1 MIMMARLLFLLWI
14 LCSMLIAFSCCRN
27 LCSRI
32 FFPNINE
39 ETMPYKIIEGIYT
52 KENNNHNNFPVYRRE
67 NGNLLFYYY
76 ISKEGLKFL
85 SFGLN
90 LKHYIGVA
98 AEVYSAVDPVSWLN
112 FGSLD
117 RSDVFGGLIYNWQF
131 YNTRDKTNYYVAVNN
146 LSPIIK
152 AVCVDEDFTEC
163 NSDRLYMNVNFTDRW
178 GNVLNDHTRDYFF
191 RKQGVFRYLRPLYE
205 HSRQTWYLQYT
216 ADGFWVV
223 TERYSPSN
231 SNDNVLMKTKD
242 FALRPEYISK
252 TWSVHYN
259 GWRYMPKLRVLC
271 RGVNS
276 MSNTC
281 LSKPCDSKATCIYTS
296 GNETLCLCPSGYTGV
311 TCSTNK
317 QCPTP
322 YPLAG
327 TELVFYHSR
336 KRPGD
341 LGFSFCSG
349 SYPSVRFAVCVESKY
364 SVNPY
369 WSRQGSACHIGNTG
383 GTSSPR
389 TPWNPRT
396 PWKSPTPR
404 ARRVNFDD
412 NPVITPV
419 VLTSAVILELL
430 LPFIIY
436 CCSMCR
442 KKSKEDRKEQ
452 ENQRRFQEV
461 GGELERRLEQV
472 ARAGSRVELDRDAQ
486 DYQRAVQEY

>member
-1 MIMMARLLFLLWI
+1 MMTRLLLLWI
-14 LCSMLIAFSCCRN
+14 LCSMLIAFSSCRN

-32 FFPNINE
+32 FFQDINE
-39 ETMPYKIIEGIYT
+39 ETMPYKIIEGVYT
-52 KENNNHNNFPVYRRE
+52 KENYSHNNFPVYRRE
-67 NGNLLFYYY
+67 NGDLLFYYNTSTEVQKSL
-76 ISKEGLKFL
+76 I
-85 SFGLN
+85 FGLN
-90 LKHYIGVA
+90 LSDYFGVA
-98 AEVYSAVDPVSWLN
+98 ADVYSTVDPVSWLTSR
-112 FGSLD
+112 SLD
-117 RSDVFGGLIYNWQF
+117 RSDVFGGLISYWQF
-131 YNTRDKTNYYVAVNN
+131 WNMRDKRNGYVTVSSS
-146 LSPIIK
+146 SPMIK
-152 AVCVDEDFTEC
+152 AVCVDEDFREC
-163 NSDRLYMNVNFTDRW
+163 NSDRLYLNDNFTDGR
-178 GNVLNDHTRDYFF
+178 GNVVNDLTRDYFF
-191 RKQGVFRYLRPLYE
+191 RKQGVFRNLRPVYQ

-281 LSKPCDSKATCIYTS
+281 LSKPCNSKATCIYTS
-296 GNETLCLCPSGYTGV
+296 GNETLCLCPFGYTGV

-322 YPLAG
+322 YPLSG

-430 LPFIIY
+430 LPFITY

-442 KKSKEDRKEQ
+442 KKSKEERKEQ